1 MLHSYPDAELCMVE
15 PDKDG
20 SMEQFRKYIRLKG
33 IENKVK
39 ITGRLSK
46 EDWIALSENYDFFLN
61 TTNVDNAPISV
72 IEAMA
77 LGLLVVST
85 NAGGIPYLL
94 EHKKDACLVESQ
106 NSEQMTNAVIELI
119 HYSELT
125 SQIMLNARKKA
136 ESFGWEKVKKIG

>member
-1 MLHSYPDAELCMVE
+1 MVE